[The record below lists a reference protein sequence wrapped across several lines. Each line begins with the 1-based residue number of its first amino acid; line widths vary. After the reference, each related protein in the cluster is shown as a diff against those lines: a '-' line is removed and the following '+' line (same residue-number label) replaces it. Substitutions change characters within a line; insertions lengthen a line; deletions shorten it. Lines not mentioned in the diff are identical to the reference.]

1 MMHFQKVKSK
11 NDFISIQKKKK
22 KGEKRLDEKTKKDV
36 QVRVKLYKFEYKL
49 HALHLTN
56 LQLYAW
62 VYFTF

>member
-1 MMHFQKVKSK
+1 MHFQKVKSN
-11 NDFISIQKKKK
+11 NDFISIQK

-56 LQLYAW
+56 LQLHAW

>member
-11 NDFISIQKKKK
+11 NGFISIKKKK
-22 KGEKRLDEKTKKDV
+22 KGEKRLDEKIKKDV
-36 QVRVKLYKFEYKL
+36 QVRVKLYKFEHKL

-56 LQLYAW
+56 LQLHAW